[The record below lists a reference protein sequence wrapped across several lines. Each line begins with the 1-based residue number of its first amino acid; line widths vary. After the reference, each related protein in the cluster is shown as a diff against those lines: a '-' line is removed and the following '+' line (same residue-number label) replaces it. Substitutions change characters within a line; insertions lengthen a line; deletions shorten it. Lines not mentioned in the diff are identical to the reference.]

1 MRLRLRSFGVAGAS
15 ARQVRVLL
23 RAAFLSAVAASTSFL
38 ASAQQQPAPSATFQV
53 EVNFVDIDAVVT
65 DERGNFVGDL
75 TKDDFEL
82 LDDGKPQEIS
92 AFSLVD
98 IPLPSA
104 GARPRADAAVV
115 SDVKSNAQP
124 ISGRL
129 YVIVLDDLN
138 VAPLRSKVVVNAAR
152 QLVERHFGP
161 NDMAAITYTSGRTD
175 GAQEFTSERAL
186 LLAAIDRFQGRKLRS
201 TVIERADHYFQQHL
215 KELEINAPDPDD
227 PDATTGPPQ
236 SGTIRGP
243 IGYSDMTTDPDDF
256 ERGHRAQQV
265 LGALKRLAELM
276 GGIRGRRKAVV
287 MFSEGIDYPIYDIF
301 GSPAATTVLMAT
313 RDAIAAAA
321 RANVSFFSVDPRGLV
336 GMTSEAI
343 ELNAAADA
351 HLGFDAKG
359 LLADMYLSQDSLRT
373 LAEETGGYAAVN
385 SNNVST
391 ALNRIV
397 RLNSTYYVLGYYPKD
412 ARRDGRFHK
421 IEVRVKRPGL
431 RVSARKGYV
440 SPKLLSAEQLQQ
452 QERERERAR
461 GRAGAA
467 QTSNELREIL
477 NQPLQRNGL
486 TMAVQAAP
494 FKSASRQASVAVAI
508 EVDAA
513 RLHFSEQPNKT
524 FADGIELSLFALDER
539 GRQHGGSF
547 YQFNLALRPDT
558 YERVRGS
565 IVRMN
570 PRIALPPGRYQLRV
584 GVRETGAGEMGSV
597 FHDLQVPDYNASG
610 VAMSGL
616 LVTHQAARQQF
627 SAQPDDQLPPG
638 ALPAPATTRRTF
650 SQGDVVS
657 LFAEIYDG
665 RSSRERRRIEMI
677 TTLVGEDG
685 NAAFSSRESLDGA
698 TADAGQRSARIPIT
712 KQIPL
717 RDVQPGRYVFR
728 VEARLLGGDEKPVVR
743 ETPVTIVPNP

>member
-1 MRLRLRSFGVAGAS
+1 M
-15 ARQVRVLL
+15 QVRVLI
-23 RAAFLSAVAASTSFL
+23 RAVMLPAIAAVAPLL
-38 ASAQQQPAPSATFQV
+38 AVAQQQPSPSATFQV
-53 EVNFVDIDAVVT
+53 QVDFVDIDAVVT
-65 DERGNFVGDL
+65 DERGNFVADL
-75 TKDDFEL
+75 TKEDFEL
-82 LDDGKPQEIS
+82 LDDGNPQEIS

-98 IPLPSA
+98 IPVPVA
-104 GARPRADAAVV
+104 GSLSRTPTPAL
-115 SDVKSNAQP
+115 SDVKSNAEP

-138 VAPLRSKVVVNAAR
+138 VAPLRTKVVVNAAKE
-152 QLVERHFGP
+152 LIERHFGP
-161 NDMAAITYTSGRTD
+161 NDMAAVTYTSGRTD

-186 LLAAIDRFQGRKLRS
+186 LLAAINKFQGRKLRS
-201 TVIERADHYFQQHL
+201 TVIEKADHYFQQHL
-215 KELEINAPDPDD
+215 KELEINQPDPDD

-243 IGYSDMTTDPDDF
+243 SGYSDITTDPDDF

-265 LGALKRLAELM
+265 LGALKRLADVM
-276 GGIRGRRKAVV
+276 GGIRGRRKAIV

-301 GSPAATTVLMAT
+301 GSQAATTVMAAT

-385 SNNVST
+385 SNNVTT

-397 RLNSTYYVLGYYPKD
+397 RLNSRYYVLGYYPKD

-421 IEVRVKRPGL
+421 IEVRTKRPGL

-440 SPKLLSAEQLQQ
+440 SPRMPSADDLQRQ
-452 QERERERAR
+452 QRERERGR
-461 GRAGAA
+461 GRAGDA
-467 QTSNELREIL
+467 QTSVELREIL

-486 TMAVQAAP
+486 TMTVQAAP
-494 FKSASRQASVAVAI
+494 FKGAARQASVAVAI

-524 FADGIELSLFALDER
+524 LADGLELSLFALDER

-558 YERVRGS
+558 FERVRGS
-565 IVRMN
+565 IVRLN

-610 VAMSGL
+610 LAMSGL
-616 LVTHQAARQQF
+616 LVTDQAARQQF
-627 SAQPDDQLPPG
+627 SAQPDDELPPG
-638 ALPAPATTRRTF
+638 LLPGPATSRRTF
-650 SQGDVVS
+650 SQSDAVS
-657 LFAEIYDG
+657 VFAEIYDSG
-665 RSSRERRRIEMI
+665 TSRDARRIEV
-677 TTLVGEDG
+677 TAALVGEDG
-685 NAAFSSRESLDGA
+685 VAAFSSRESLAGGSA
-698 TADAGQRSARIPIT
+698 SADLKNARFPVA

-717 RDVQPGRYVFR
+717 RNVRPGRYLLR
-728 VEARLLGGDEKPVVR
+728 VEARVPGGAANPVVR
-743 ETPVTIVPNP
+743 ETPVTVIP

>member
-1 MRLRLRSFGVAGAS
+1 MMLSSSHNCRMKAAYSSIGFMRIRP
-15 ARQVRVLL
+15 LL
-23 RAAFLSAVAASTSFL
+23 CAAFLSTIAASASFP
-38 ASAQQQPAPSATFQV
+38 AAQQQPAPSATFQV
-53 EVNFVDIDAVVT
+53 QVDFVDIDAVVT
-65 DERGNFVGDL
+65 DQRGNFVADL

-98 IPLPSA
+98 IPIPAA
-104 GARPRADAAVV
+104 GAPRAAAPIL
-115 SDVKSNAQP
+115 SDVKTNAEP

-138 VAPLRSKVVVNAAR
+138 VAPLRTKVVVNAAR
-152 QLVERHFGP
+152 ELIERHFGP

-175 GAQEFTSERAL
+175 GAQEFTSERAA
-186 LLAAIDRFQGRKLRS
+186 LLAAIDKFQGRKLRS
-201 TVIERADHYFQQHL
+201 TVIEKADQYFQQHL
-215 KELEINAPDPDD
+215 KELEINPPDPDD
-227 PDATTGPPQ
+227 PNSEPQ
-236 SGTIRGP
+236 SGTVRGP
-243 IGYSDMTTDPDDF
+243 IGYSDITTDPDDF

-265 LGALKRLAELM
+265 LRSLKQLAEVM
-276 GGIRGRRKAVV
+276 GGIRGRRKAIV

-301 GSPAATTVLMAT
+301 GSPSATTVQMAT

-321 RANVSFFSVDPRGLV
+321 RANVSFFAVDPRGLV

-373 LAEETGGYAAVN
+373 LADETGGYAAVN
-385 SNNVST
+385 SNNVTT

-412 ARRDGRFHK
+412 ARHDGRFHK
-421 IEVRVKRPGL
+421 IEVRTKRPGL

-440 SPKLLSAEQLQQ
+440 SPRAISVEDRQR

-467 QTSNELREIL
+467 QTSNELRDIL

-486 TMAVQAAP
+486 TLAVQAAP
-494 FKSASRQASVAVAI
+494 FKGAAKQASVAVAI

-513 RLHFSEQPNKT
+513 RLNFSEQPNKT
-524 FADGIELSLFALDER
+524 FADSLELSLFALDQR
-539 GRQHGGSF
+539 GRLHGGSF
-547 YQFNLALRPDT
+547 AQFNLALRPDT

-565 IVRMN
+565 IVRLN
-570 PRIALPPGRYQLRV
+570 PRMMLPPGRYQLRV
-584 GVRETGAGEMGSV
+584 GVRESGAGEMGSV
-597 FHDLQVPDYNASG
+597 FHDLVVPDYNATG
-610 VAMSGL
+610 LAMSGL
-616 LVTHQAARQQF
+616 LITDEAARQQF

-650 SQGDVVS
+650 GRNDVVS
-657 LFAEIYDG
+657 IFTEIYDTNP
-665 RSSRERRRIEMI
+665 SRDARRIEVI
-677 TTLVGEDG
+677 TTLAGEGGDP
-685 NAAFSSRESLDGA
+685 AFSSRESLSGGA
-698 TADAGQRSARIPIT
+698 TSPDVKGLRIPVT
-712 KQIPL
+712 KQIAL
-717 RDVQPGRYVFR
+717 KDVRPGRYVLR
-728 VEARLLGGDEKPVVR
+728 VEARLLGNDANRVSR
-743 ETPVTIVPNP
+743 ETAVTVVP

>member
-1 MRLRLRSFGVAGAS
+1 M
-15 ARQVRVLL
+15 QVRVLL
-23 RAAFLSAVAASTSFL
+23 RAVFLSAIAASGSLVVT
-38 ASAQQQPAPSATFQV
+38 AQQPAPSATFQV

-98 IPLPSA
+98 IPLPAA
-104 GARPRADAAVV
+104 GSRPRAAASVVV

-138 VAPLRSKVVVNAAR
+138 VAPLRTKVVVNAAR
-152 QLVERHFGP
+152 QLIERHFGP

-175 GAQEFTSERAL
+175 GAQEFTSERAP
-186 LLAAIDRFQGRKLRS
+186 LLAAIDKFQGRKLRS
-201 TVIERADHYFQQHL
+201 TVIEKADQYFQQHL
-215 KELEINAPDPDD
+215 KELEINRPDPDD
-227 PDATTGPPQ
+227 PNATTGPPQ

-243 IGYSDMTTDPDDF
+243 MGYSDVTTDPDDF

-265 LGALKRLAELM
+265 LGALKRLAEVM
-276 GGIRGRRKAVV
+276 GGIRGRRKAIV

-301 GSPAATTVLMAT
+301 GSPAATTVMTAT

-373 LAEETGGYAAVN
+373 LADETGGYAAVN

-421 IEVRVKRPGL
+421 IDVRVKRPGL

-440 SPKLLSAEQLQQ
+440 SPRLPSAEERQR
-452 QERERERAR
+452 QERERERGR
-461 GRAGAA
+461 GRAGGA

-486 TMAVQAAP
+486 TMTVQAAP
-494 FKSASRQASVAVAI
+494 FKGAARQASVAVAI

-524 FADGIELSLFALDER
+524 FADGLELSLFALDER
-539 GRQHGGSF
+539 GRQQGGSF
-547 YQFNLALRPDT
+547 YQFNLTLRPDT

-597 FHDLQVPDYNASG
+597 FHDLQVPDYNATG
-610 VAMSGL
+610 LAMSGL
-616 LVTHQAARQQF
+616 LVSADTARQEF
-627 SAQPDDQLPPG
+627 SPQPDDQLPPG
-638 ALPAPATTRRTF
+638 ALPAPATSRRAF
-650 SQGDVVS
+650 SRNDVVS
-657 LFAEIYDG
+657 LFAELYDG
-665 RSSRERRRIEMI
+665 SASRDARRIEVTAALI
-677 TTLVGEDG
+677 GDDG
-685 NAAFSSRESLDGA
+685 AAAFSSRESIAGA
-698 TADAGQRSARIPIT
+698 AASAAVRSSRVAIA

-717 RDVQPGRYVFR
+717 KDVRPGHYVLR
-728 VEARLLGGDEKPVVR
+728 VEARLLGGGANPVAR
-743 ETPVTIVPNP
+743 DTPITVLP

>member
-1 MRLRLRSFGVAGAS
+1 M
-15 ARQVRVLL
+15 
-23 RAAFLSAVAASTSFL
+23 
-38 ASAQQQPAPSATFQV
+38 
-53 EVNFVDIDAVVT
+53 
-65 DERGNFVGDL
+65 
-75 TKDDFEL
+75 
-82 LDDGKPQEIS
+82 
-92 AFSLVD
+92 
-98 IPLPSA
+98 
-104 GARPRADAAVV
+104 AAV
-115 SDVKSNAQP
+115 
-124 ISGRL
+124 
-129 YVIVLDDLN
+129 
-138 VAPLRSKVVVNAAR
+138 
-152 QLVERHFGP
+152 
-161 NDMAAITYTSGRTD
+161 TYTSGRTD

-186 LLAAIDRFQGRKLRS
+186 LLAAINKFQGRKLRS
-201 TVIERADHYFQQHL
+201 TVIEKADHYFQQHL

-243 IGYSDMTTDPDDF
+243 MGYSDITTDPDDF

-265 LGALKRLAELM
+265 LGALKRLAEVM
-276 GGIRGRRKAVV
+276 GGIRGRRKAIV

-301 GSPAATTVLMAT
+301 GSQAATTVMAAT

-385 SNNVST
+385 SNNVTT

-397 RLNSTYYVLGYYPKD
+397 RLNSRYYVLGYYPKD

-421 IEVRVKRPGL
+421 IEVRTKRPGL

-440 SPKLLSAEQLQQ
+440 SPRMPSADDLQRQ
-452 QERERERAR
+452 QRERERGR
-461 GRAGAA
+461 GRAGDA
-467 QTSNELREIL
+467 QTSIELREIL

-486 TMAVQAAP
+486 TMTVQAAP
-494 FKSASRQASVAVAI
+494 FKGAARQASVAVAI

-524 FADGIELSLFALDER
+524 FADGLELSLFALDER
-539 GRQHGGSF
+539 GRQQGGSF

-558 YERVRGS
+558 FERVRGS
-565 IVRMN
+565 IVRLN

-584 GVRETGAGEMGSV
+584 GIRETGAGEMGSV

-610 VAMSGL
+610 LAMSGL
-616 LVTHQAARQQF
+616 LMTADTARREF
-627 SAQPDDQLPPG
+627 SPQPDDQLPAG
-638 ALPAPATTRRTF
+638 ALPAPATSRRAF
-650 SQGDVVS
+650 NQNDVISVY
-657 LFAEIYDG
+657 AEIYDNA
-665 RSSRERRRIEMI
+665 SSRDARRIEVVSA
-677 TTLVGEDG
+677 LVGEDG
-685 NAAFSSRESLDGA
+685 AAAFSSRESIGGGS
-698 TADAGQRSARIPIT
+698 TADVKASRIPIA

-717 RDVQPGRYVFR
+717 KDVRPGRYLLR
-728 VEARLLGGDEKPVVR
+728 VEARVLGAASPVSR
-743 ETPVTIVPNP
+743 ETPLTVVP

>member
-1 MRLRLRSFGVAGAS
+1 M
-15 ARQVRVLL
+15 LL
-23 RAAFLSAVAASTSFL
+23 RAASVLVAAAGASFL
-38 ASAQQQPAPSATFQV
+38 AAAQQQPAPSATFQV

-65 DERGNFVGDL
+65 DERGNFVGGL

-98 IPLPSA
+98 IPVPTGAGTARRSA
-104 GARPRADAAVV
+104 PIV
-115 SDVKSNAQP
+115 SDIRSNAEP

-138 VAPLRSKVVVNAAR
+138 VAPLRTKVVVNAAR
-152 QLVERHFGP
+152 QLIEKHFGA

-186 LLAAIDRFQGRKLRS
+186 LVAAIDKFQGRKLRS
-201 TVIERADHYFQQHL
+201 TVIEKADHYFQQHL
-215 KELEINAPDPDD
+215 KELEINQPDPDD
-227 PDATTGPPQ
+227 PNATTGPPQ

-243 IGYSDMTTDPDDF
+243 SGYSDITTDPDDF
-256 ERGHRAQQV
+256 ERSHRAQQV
-265 LGALKRLAELM
+265 LGALKRLAEVM

-301 GSPAATTVLMAT
+301 GSQGATSVIAAT

-336 GMTSEAI
+336 GMTSETI

-351 HLGFDAKG
+351 HLGFDARG

-373 LAEETGGYAAVN
+373 LADETGGYAAVN
-385 SNNVST
+385 SNNVSN

-421 IEVRVKRPGL
+421 IEVRVKRPGV

-440 SPKLLSAEQLQQ
+440 SPRPPTADELR
-452 QERERERAR
+452 ERERERER
-461 GRAGAA
+461 GRGRSGTA

-477 NQPLQRNGL
+477 NHPLQRNGL
-486 TMAVQAAP
+486 TMTVHAAP
-494 FKSASRQASVAVAI
+494 FKGAARDASVAVAV
-508 EVDAA
+508 EVDAG
-513 RLHFSEQPNKT
+513 RLHFAEQPNKT
-524 FADGIELSLFALDER
+524 FADGLELSLFALDER
-539 GRQHGGSF
+539 GRQRGGNF
-547 YQFNLALRPDT
+547 YQFNLTLRPDT
-558 YERVRGS
+558 YQRIRGS

-584 GVRETGAGEMGSV
+584 GVRESGAGEMGSV
-597 FHDLQVPDYNASG
+597 FHDMLVPDFTAKG
-610 VAMSGL
+610 LGMSGL
-616 LVTHQAARQQF
+616 LVTDEAARREF
-627 SAQPDDQLPPG
+627 SPQPDDQLPPG
-638 ALPAPATTRRTF
+638 ALPAAATSRRAFNWTGVL
-650 SQGDVVS
+650 SV
-657 LFAEIYDG
+657 FAEVYDNG
-665 RSSRERRRIEMI
+665 SARDVRRIEV
-677 TTLVGEDG
+677 TTALIGDEG
-685 NAAFSSRESLDGA
+685 GA
-698 TADAGQRSARIPIT
+698 VFSARETVTGSRFPVT

-717 RDVQPGRYVFR
+717 KDMRPGSYVLR
-728 VEARLLGGDEKPVVR
+728 MEARLLGDGTDRAIR
-743 ETPVTIVPNP
+743 ETVIAILP

>member
-1 MRLRLRSFGVAGAS
+1 VR
-15 ARQVRVLL
+15 VRVLL
-23 RAAFLSAVAASTSFL
+23 RAALLTAIMSSASFPG
-38 ASAQQQPAPSATFQV
+38 AAQQQPPSSATFQV
-53 EVNFVDIDAVVT
+53 EVDFVDVDAVVT
-65 DERGNFVGDL
+65 DERGNFVSNL
-75 TKDDFEL
+75 TRDDFEL

-92 AFSLVD
+92 TFSLVD
-98 IPLPSA
+98 IPMPSA
-104 GARPRADAAVV
+104 SGRPPASSTML
-115 SDVKSNAQP
+115 SDVKSNAEP

-138 VAPLRSKVVVNAAR
+138 VAPLRTKVVVNAAR
-152 QLVERHFGP
+152 QLIERHFGP

-175 GAQEFTSERAL
+175 GAQEFTSDRAV
-186 LLAAIDRFQGRKLRS
+186 LLAAIEKFQGRKLRS
-201 TVIERADHYFQQHL
+201 TVIEKADQYFQQHL
-215 KELEINAPDPDD
+215 KELEINQPNPDD
-227 PDATTGPPQ
+227 PDAPSGPPQ

-243 IGYSDMTTDPDDF
+243 MGYSDITTDADDF

-265 LGALKRLAELM
+265 LGALKRLAEIM

-301 GSPAATTVLMAT
+301 GSQAATLVMTAT

-343 ELNAAADA
+343 ELNAAADT

-373 LAEETGGYAAVN
+373 LADETGGYAAVN

-412 ARRDGRFHK
+412 ARRDGRFHR
-421 IEVRVKRPGL
+421 IEVRTKRPGL

-440 SPKLLSAEQLQQ
+440 SPRVMSPEERAR

-461 GRAGAA
+461 GRAGAV

-486 TMAVQAAP
+486 TMTVHASP
-494 FKSASRQASVAVAI
+494 FKGAAREASVAVAI
-508 EVDAA
+508 EVDAS
-513 RLHFSEQPNKT
+513 RLHFTEQPNKT
-524 FADGIELSLFALDER
+524 FADGVEVSLFALDER
-539 GRQHGGSF
+539 GRQQGGNF
-547 YQFNLALRPDT
+547 YQFNLTLRPDT

-565 IVRMN
+565 IVRLN
-570 PRIALPPGRYQLRV
+570 PRMALPPGRYQVRV

-597 FHDLQVPDYNASG
+597 FYDLQVPDYTARG
-610 VAMSGL
+610 LGMSGL
-616 LVTHQAARQQF
+616 LLTDEAARLQF
-627 SAQPDDQLPPG
+627 SLQPDDQLPAG
-638 ALPAPATTRRTF
+638 SLPAPATSRRTF
-650 SQGDVVS
+650 TQNDTVS
-657 LFAEIYDG
+657 AFAEIYDNNNSA
-665 RSSRERRRIEMI
+665 RDAQRVEVT

-685 NAAFSSRESLDGA
+685 VAAFSSRESLSGGS
-698 TADAGQRSARIPIT
+698 AGVKSSRLPIV

-717 RDVQPGRYVFR
+717 TNIRPGRYVFR
-728 VEARLLGGDEKPVVR
+728 VSARLLSDGATPVAR
-743 ETPVTIVPNP
+743 ETAITVLP

>member
-1 MRLRLRSFGVAGAS
+1 M
-15 ARQVRVLL
+15 QVRVLL
-23 RAAFLSAVAASTSFL
+23 RAIFLTAGAIAPLL
-38 ASAQQQPAPSATFQV
+38 AGAQQQPAPSATFQV
-53 EVNFVDIDAVVT
+53 QVDFVDIDAVVT
-65 DERGNFVGDL
+65 DERGNFVADL

-98 IPLPSA
+98 IPVPAA
-104 GARPRADAAVV
+104 GVSPRAVTTAV
-115 SDVKSNAQP
+115 SDVKSNAEP

-138 VAPLRSKVVVNAAR
+138 VAPLRTKVVVNAAR
-152 QLVERHFGP
+152 ELIERHFGP

-175 GAQEFTSERAL
+175 GAQEFTSERAV
-186 LLAAIDRFQGRKLRS
+186 LLAAINKFQGRKLRS
-201 TVIERADHYFQQHL
+201 TVIEKADQYFQQHL
-215 KELEINAPDPDD
+215 KELEVNQSNPDD
-227 PDATTGPPQ
+227 PDAPSGPPQ
-236 SGTIRGP
+236 SGTVRGP
-243 IGYSDMTTDPDDF
+243 MGYSDITTDPDDF

-265 LGALKRLAELM
+265 LGALKRLAEVM
-276 GGIRGRRKAVV
+276 GGIRGRRKAIV

-301 GSPAATTVLMAT
+301 GSQAATAVMMAT

-336 GMTSEAI
+336 GMTSETI
-343 ELNAAADA
+343 ELNYAADA

-385 SNNVST
+385 SNNVTT

-397 RLNSTYYVLGYYPKD
+397 RLNSMYYVLGYYPKD
-412 ARRDGRFHK
+412 ARHDGRFHK
-421 IEVRVKRPGL
+421 IEVRAKRPGL

-440 SPKLLSAEQLQQ
+440 SPRPQSEEERLR
-452 QERERERAR
+452 QERERERGR
-461 GRAGAA
+461 GRAGAT

-486 TMAVQAAP
+486 TLAVHTAP
-494 FKSASRQASVAVAI
+494 FKGAARQASVAVAI

-524 FADGIELSLFALDER
+524 FADGLELSLFALDER
-539 GRQHGGSF
+539 GRQLGGSF

-610 VAMSGL
+610 LSMSGL
-616 LVTHQAARQQF
+616 LVTDQAARQQF
-627 SAQPDDQLPPG
+627 SAHPDDELPPG
-638 ALPAPATTRRTF
+638 LLPGPATSRRTF
-650 SQGDVVS
+650 SQSDTVS
-657 LFAEIYDG
+657 VFAEIYDSG
-665 RSSRERRRIEMI
+665 TSRDARRIEV
-677 TTLVGEDG
+677 TAALTGADG
-685 NAAFSSRESLDGA
+685 VAAFSSRESLSA
-698 TADAGQRSARIPIT
+698 RRRERRHEKLADSHSKADQPQGRETRPLRASRRSAA
-712 KQIPL
+712 
-717 RDVQPGRYVFR
+717 
-728 VEARLLGGDEKPVVR
+728 ARRRCKPR
-743 ETPVTIVPNP
+743 RA

>member
-1 MRLRLRSFGVAGAS
+1 M
-15 ARQVRVLL
+15 QVRVVI
-23 RAAFLSAVAASTSFL
+23 RAAFLAAIIAGASFVVT
-38 ASAQQQPAPSATFQV
+38 AQQQPAPSATFQV

-65 DERGNFVGDL
+65 DERGNFISDL
-75 TKDDFEL
+75 TKDDFVL

-98 IPLPSA
+98 IPMPSA
-104 GARPRADAAVV
+104 GAREPAVPAV
-115 SDVKSNAQP
+115 NDVKSNAQP

-152 QLVERHFGP
+152 ELIERHFGP

-175 GAQEFTSERAL
+175 GAQEFTSERAA
-186 LLAAIDRFQGRKLRS
+186 LLAAIDKFQGRKLRS
-201 TVIERADHYFQQHL
+201 TVIEKADYYFQQHL
-215 KELEINAPDPDD
+215 KELEINQPNPDD
-227 PDATTGPPQ
+227 PDAPSGPPQ
-236 SGTIRGP
+236 SGTVRGP
-243 IGYSDMTTDPDDF
+243 NGYSDITTDPDDF

-265 LGALKRLAELM
+265 LGALKKLAEIM

-301 GSPAATTVLMAT
+301 GSQAATSVMIDT
-313 RDAIAAAA
+313 REAIAAAA
-321 RANVSFFSVDPRGLV
+321 RANVSFFAVDPLGLV

-343 ELNAAADA
+343 ELNAAADV

-385 SNNVST
+385 SNNMTT

-397 RLNSTYYVLGYYPKD
+397 KLNSTYYVLGYYPKD

-421 IEVRVKRPGL
+421 IEVRTKRPGL

-440 SPKLLSAEQLQQ
+440 SPRIISADERAR
-452 QERERERAR
+452 QERERERGR

-477 NQPLQRNGL
+477 NHPLQRNGL
-486 TMAVQAAP
+486 TMTVHAAP
-494 FKSASRQASVAVAI
+494 FKGAAKDASVALAI
-508 EVDAA
+508 EVDAS
-513 RLHFSEQPNKT
+513 RLHFTEQPNKT
-524 FADGIELSLFALDER
+524 FADGVELSVYALDER

-565 IVRMN
+565 IVRLN
-570 PRIALPPGRYQLRV
+570 PRMALPPGRYQLRV
-584 GVRETGAGEMGSV
+584 GVRETGAGEMGTV
-597 FHDLQVPDYNASG
+597 FADVQVPDYTARG
-610 VAMSGL
+610 LTMSGL
-616 LVTHQAARQQF
+616 LLTDEAARLQF
-627 SAQPDDQLPPG
+627 SPQPDAQLPAGTLPG
-638 ALPAPATTRRTF
+638 PAISRRTF
-650 SQGDVVS
+650 RQSDVVS
-657 LFAEIYDG
+657 AFAEIYDSS
-665 RSSRERRRIEMI
+665 SSREAKRIEVV

-685 NAAFSSRESLDGA
+685 NAAFSSRESVAGGA
-698 TADAGQRSARIPIT
+698 ADVKSSRIPIA
-712 KQIPL
+712 KQIAL
-717 RDVQPGRYVFR
+717 KDIRPGRYVLR
-728 VEARLLGGDEKPVVR
+728 VEARLLGGGATPVAR
-743 ETPVTIVPNP
+743 ETFITIAP